1 MTILKIKQD
10 VHNLAELQRRKAELK
25 AKMAYETAELK
36 DTLELVKDD
45 LKPANFVKS
54 AFFSL
59 ISMDGK
65 PKAKQ
70 APALPANDHPIKR
83 LGRSLPVQ
91 LITNLLVRDPRLKL
105 LLQYAAPVAME
116 IGPDLWE
123 KASNSIPSR
132 KSMVHSMRRRL
143 ANLRK
148 RLPNNDAPTILPNA
162 LPEPDTQS
170 LNAGQ
175 SNDQP

>member
-25 AKMAYETAELK
+25 AKMDQETAELK
-36 DTLELVKDD
+36 GTLELVKED

-59 ISMDGK
+59 IGLDGK
-65 PKAKQ
+65 PKTDNT
-70 APALPANDHPIKR
+70 PALPGSEHPIKR
-83 LGRSLPVQ
+83 LGRNLPIQ
-91 LITNLLVRDPRLKL
+91 LITILLIRDPRLKL
-105 LLQYAAPVAME
+105 LLQYATPVAME
-116 IGPDLWE
+116 VGPDLWE

-132 KSMVHSMRRRL
+132 ESMVHSMRHRL
-143 ANLRK
+143 ANLRQ
-148 RLPNNDAPTILPNA
+148 RLPNNDAPTIHSNA